1 VSEDI
6 IFVNKEREIWLKVNP
21 VVLQEDRHLKRK
33 WKDFEEQVT
42 SPYDD
47 KQIELF
53 NLFQRK
59 LKMDNILL
67 DPNFR
72 RPLMKELAQ
81 KKDDYNTHLRILM
94 NTFKSD
100 EVEIVEEEKDEEVDY
115 NEEDILEDEVKM
127 FDAWSE
133 EIKQKLLNKYL
144 SRINANHVYVKSRNG
159 TTRLWLNFG
168 TARLDTTGVLI

>member
-1 VSEDI
+1 MAE
-6 IFVNKEREIWLKVNP
+6 VNP
-21 VVLQEDRHLKRK
+21 VVLQEDHHLKRK

-59 LKMDNILL
+59 LKMDSILL

-81 KKDDYNTHLRILM
+81 KKDEHNQTLRVLM

-115 NEEDILEDEVKM
+115 NDEDILEDEVKM
-127 FDAWSE
+127 FDA
-133 EIKQKLLNKYL
+133 
-144 SRINANHVYVKSRNG
+144 
-159 TTRLWLNFG
+159 
-168 TARLDTTGVLI
+168 